1 MFPLTNLNNTG
12 IPGTARNHKPFTKPV
27 SCAFMMTRFAAKDDG
42 GGSKN
47 KEQSVVTSVFQDFK
61 RKIPLSM

>member
-12 IPGTARNHKPFTKPV
+12 IPRTERNHKPLTKPV
-27 SCAFMMTRFAAKDDG
+27 SCALTMTRFVTKYDG

-47 KEQSVVTSVFQDFK
+47 KEQSVVTSDFQDLE
-61 RKIPLSM
+61 RKIPLSK